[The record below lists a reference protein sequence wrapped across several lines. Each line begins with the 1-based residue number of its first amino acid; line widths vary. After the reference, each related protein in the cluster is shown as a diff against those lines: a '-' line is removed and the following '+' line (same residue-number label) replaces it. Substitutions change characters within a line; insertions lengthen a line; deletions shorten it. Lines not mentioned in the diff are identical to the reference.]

1 MATEP
6 RREDP
11 EEIEPLLA
19 ALGGKYAARI
29 LAATE
34 EPKSAKELSRELDVP
49 IATCYRRIEDLEE
62 AGLLV
67 CEGRETSDR
76 GRRTRVYRRTLDGL
90 ALDLRAG
97 DPELSLDACRDRRDT
112 LRDRRDG

>member
-1 MATEP
+1 MPSESRWNDA
-6 RREDP
+6 
-11 EEIEPLLA
+11 EEVEVLLG

-34 EPKSAKELSRELDVP
+34 EPKSAKELSAELDVP

-62 AGLLV
+62 ADLLV

-76 GRRTRVYRRTLDGL
+76 GRRTRVYRRTLDEL
-90 ALDLRAG
+90 ALDLRDG
-97 DPELSLDACRDRRDT
+97 VPELTLDGSRDRRDT
-112 LRDRRDG
+112 LLDRREG